1 MEKYTTIWTK
11 IEVLKITEL
20 NNYIKTK
27 IRTYDDKI
35 YTYFR
40 GLNMLEDGVECEPF
54 TVISLDSLLV
64 YEEKY
69 CLQVYL
75 DNSANKI
82 VDKHMTGY
90 LNLNIF

>member
-1 MEKYTTIWTK
+1 
-11 IEVLKITEL
+11 
-20 NNYIKTK
+20 
-27 IRTYDDKI
+27 
-35 YTYFR
+35 
-40 GLNMLEDGVECEPF
+40 MLEDGVECEPS

-64 YEEKY
+64 YEGKY

-90 LNLNIF
+90 LNLNIFWNWWRLVFWFW